1 MDYSTNR
8 LPSMWWKATS
18 LSRVR
23 MDVYDCPFMYAV
35 IFRVCM
41 SVHDLISFS
50 TRTPVMN
57 LQLAG
62 LLRADCVEGPS
73 VAPD

>member
-1 MDYSTNR
+1 
-8 LPSMWWKATS
+8 
-18 LSRVR
+18 